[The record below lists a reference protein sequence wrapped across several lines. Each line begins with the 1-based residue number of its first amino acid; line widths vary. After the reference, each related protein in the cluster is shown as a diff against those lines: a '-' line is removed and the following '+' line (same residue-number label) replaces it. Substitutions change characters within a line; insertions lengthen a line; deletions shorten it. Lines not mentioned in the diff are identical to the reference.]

1 MDDKIEIDICRVP
14 KAPLTNLDRIATWDG
29 KMWLREEAKATRND
43 ISHVWC
49 MCRICWRSTYLKRKL
64 VKGHLRKHGRHERLR
79 VNLVV
84 RQWQFF
90 CALLVC
96 CITSIHVPC
105 LFLYHE

>member
-1 MDDKIEIDICRVP
+1 MDDNINIDICRAP
-14 KAPLTNLDRIATWDG
+14 KAPLTDQNKIAARDE

-84 RQWQFF
+84 RQWYFF
-90 CALLVC
+90 LCIISLLHYFNSFALPL
-96 CITSIHVPC
+96 
-105 LFLYHE
+105 LYNE